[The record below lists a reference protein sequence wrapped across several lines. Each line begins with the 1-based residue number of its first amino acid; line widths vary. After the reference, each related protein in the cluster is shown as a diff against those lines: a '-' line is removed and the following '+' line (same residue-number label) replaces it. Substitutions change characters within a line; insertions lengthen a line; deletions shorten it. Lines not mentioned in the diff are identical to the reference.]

1 MWSYY
6 KYSFVFCGLGQ
17 LCYKQ
22 TFWDWKYLL
31 SMQPLPWSEVC
42 LSLIRVYT
50 MVCFFKKVLK
60 DGGVF
65 VLKGYQHLHFLSSPC
80 FSYMDFA
87 VSFLS
92 PVFLLRGVGFHWG
105 KGSQMSCWNLGD
117 AFEKSIYFFFFLK
130 KIAPSWQS
138 SGPQAFP
145 CSFLPDVWESWHV
158 FKGNLPLHGQG

>member
-1 MWSYY
+1 MVWVN
-6 KYSFVFCGLGQ
+6 FVINRPSEIETISL
-17 LCYKQ
+17 LC
-22 TFWDWKYLL
+22 
-31 SMQPLPWSEVC
+31 SPCPEVKS

-92 PVFLLRGVGFHWG
+92 TVFLL
-105 KGSQMSCWNLGD
+105 
-117 AFEKSIYFFFFLK
+117 
-130 KIAPSWQS
+130 
-138 SGPQAFP
+138 
-145 CSFLPDVWESWHV
+145 
-158 FKGNLPLHGQG
+158 